1 MKLLKQIA
9 ELFKQ
14 LKVVAGVITSVVIIS
29 GATLWITKTSNGNQ
43 EEQTANF
50 DRVFDTLAVM
60 NQNIEYLSI
69 ENSSQDEQ
77 LQGIHDTLLKID
89 KDNESQGQSIRALTW
104 AIQNQEDFTPD
115 QLREIMDE
123 MLKKNYVMEKW
134 DLEWPDWWIVQPPT
148 DLILSKAN

>member
-50 DRVFDTLAVM
+50 DRVFDTLAIM

-77 LQGIHDTLLKID
+77 LQDIHDTLLKID